1 MPKTIYYTALSLDGF
16 LADQYHSLD
25 WLLRQ
30 EMDEDGPFN
39 YAEFIADI
47 GAIVM
52 GSSTYTWV
60 VEQQAG
66 TGEGWVYQ
74 QPTWVM
80 TSRNLEPME
89 GADIRFASG
98 DIRPVHAEASEAA
111 GNRSVWIVGGGDLA
125 GQFAD
130 ANLLDELI
138 VSIAPVTLGEGAPLL
153 PRRLDLR
160 LIEAARNRN
169 FNCARYEVLGPL
181 P

>member
-89 GADIRFASG
+89 GSDIRFASG